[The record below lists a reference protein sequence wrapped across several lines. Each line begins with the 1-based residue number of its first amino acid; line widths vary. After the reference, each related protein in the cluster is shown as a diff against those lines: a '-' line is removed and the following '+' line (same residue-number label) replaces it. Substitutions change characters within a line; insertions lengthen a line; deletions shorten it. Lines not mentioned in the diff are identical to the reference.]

1 MKAPVT
7 LEGGAAVTEVQ
18 LVPLAPEVPEGELT
32 VNVVTTAPGTLGP
45 EGIVKVG
52 TDATVLVTAFSAA
65 WMRPKTKA
73 DAMKIAA
80 LNKANAER
88 KAGKVAA
95 DAATAVAAL
104 AVVAAAAQA

>member
-7 LEGGAAVTEVQ
+7 IEGGAAVSQVEVVP
-18 LVPLAPEVPEGELT
+18 LVPEVAESDLT
-32 VNVVTTAPGTLGP
+32 VNIVTTAPGTLGP

-52 TDATVLVTAFSAA
+52 TEATVLLTAFSAT
-65 WMRPKTKA
+65 WMKPKTKA
-73 DAMKIAA
+73 DAAKIAA

-88 KAGKVAA
+88 KAAKVAA

>member
-18 LVPLAPEVPEGELT
+18 LVPLAPDVPESELT

-52 TDATVLVTAFSAA
+52 TPVTVLLTAYSEN
-65 WMRPKTKA
+65 WMKPKTKA
-73 DAMKIAA
+73 DAEKIAA
-80 LNKANAER
+80 FK
-88 KAGKVAA
+88 
-95 DAATAVAAL
+95 
-104 AVVAAAAQA
+104 AAQA